1 MAKNNGDM
9 ISFLMQKQYIMVNN
23 NLGSGSFGKTVLL
36 KDPFID
42 ELFVAKKYEPEFD
55 DQQLKEKFY
64 KNFLDEIK
72 ILYKLNHKNIVRI
85 YNYYAYESIYT
96 GFILMEYIDGQNIK
110 DYINNYISIFEDN
123 SIDDIFLQ
131 MIEAFCYIEEHGIIH
146 RDIRE
151 ANILV
156 DKSGNV
162 KIIDFGIGKIFNS
175 QEQHLEDSLVSR
187 INREGSDTLPQEY
200 YAGIYTSQT
209 DMFYLAELLKR
220 LLTNTTNSKVKDFS
234 YEDILDKMMEKN
246 PKNRFDNFKAVR
258 DAVNKKDFFSMEI
271 SEEDK
276 KIYLDFT
283 DSVYNLISVFTES
296 PRFIMQ
302 PEIFI
307 SKIKNIINN
316 NLFETYIQ
324 NNEDVINCIIETSKY
339 RYYPLRQVSSDVIKK
354 FLQWFCQSTPQSQEL
369 ILKNFISKLSTIKIK
384 RTDTEVPF

>member
-1 MAKNNGDM
+1 
-9 ISFLMQKQYIMVNN
+9 MQKQYIMVNN

-85 YNYYAYESIYT
+85 YNYYAYESIFT
-96 GFILMEYIDGQNIK
+96 GFILMEYIDGQNIE

-156 DKSGNV
+156 DKNGVV

-175 QEQHLEDSLVSR
+175 QEQQMEDSLVSK

-209 DMFYLAELLKR
+209 DMFYLGELLKR
-220 LLTNTTNSKVKDFS
+220 LLTNTTNSEAKVFS
-234 YEDILDKMMEKN
+234 YEDILDRMMEKN

-258 DAVNKKDFFSMEI
+258 DAVNKKDFLSMEI

-283 DSVYNLISVFTES
+283 DSVYNLISVFTDS

-307 SKIKNIINN
+307 LKIKNIINN

-324 NNEDVINCIIETSKY
+324 NNEDIINCIIESSKY
-339 RYYPLRQVSSDVIKK
+339 RYYPRKQVSSDVIKK
-354 FLQWFCQSTPQSQEL
+354 FLQWFCQSTSQSQEL

-384 RTDTEVPF
+384 REDTEVPF

>member
-1 MAKNNGDM
+1 
-9 ISFLMQKQYIMVNN
+9 
-23 NLGSGSFGKTVLL
+23 
-36 KDPFID
+36 
-42 ELFVAKKYEPEFD
+42 
-55 DQQLKEKFY
+55 
-64 KNFLDEIK
+64 
-72 ILYKLNHKNIVRI
+72 
-85 YNYYAYESIYT
+85 
-96 GFILMEYIDGQNIK
+96 
-110 DYINNYISIFEDN
+110 
-123 SIDDIFLQ
+123 

-156 DKSGNV
+156 DKSGIV

-175 QEQHLEDSLVSR
+175 QEQQMEDSLVSK

-209 DMFYLAELLKR
+209 DMFYLGELLKR
-220 LLTNTTNSKVKDFS
+220 LLTNTTNSEAKDFS
-234 YEDILDKMMEKN
+234 YEDILDRMMEKN

-258 DAVNKKDFFSMEI
+258 DAVNKKDFLSMEI

-283 DSVYNLISVFTES
+283 DSVYNLISVFTDS

-324 NNEDVINCIIETSKY
+324 NNEDIINCIIESSKY
-339 RYYPLRQVSSDVIKK
+339 RYYPRKQVSSDVIKK
-354 FLQWFCQSTPQSQEL
+354 FLQWFCQSTSQSQEL

-384 RTDTEVPF
+384 REDTEVPF

>member
-9 ISFLMQKQYIMVNN
+9 ISFLMQKQYVMVNN

-96 GFILMEYIDGQNIK
+96 GFILMEYIDGQNIE

-175 QEQHLEDSLVSR
+175 QEQHLEDSLVSK

-220 LLTNTTNSKVKDFS
+220 LLTNTTNSEVKDFS
-234 YEDILDKMMEKN
+234 YEDILARMMEKS
-246 PKNRFDNFKAVR
+246 PKNRFENFKAVR
-258 DAVNKKDFFSMEI
+258 DAVNKKDFFSMDI

-302 PEIFI
+302 PEVFI
-307 SKIKNIINN
+307 SKINNIIKI
-316 NLFETYIQ
+316 NLFEEYIQ
-324 NNEDVINCIIETSKY
+324 NNVDVINCVTESKGY
-339 RYYPLRQVSSDVIKK
+339 RY
-354 FLQWFCQSTPQSQEL
+354 
-369 ILKNFISKLSTIKIK
+369 LSRPGSI
-384 RTDTEVPF
+384 

>member
-9 ISFLMQKQYIMVNN
+9 ISFLMQKQYVMVNN
-23 NLGSGSFGKTVLL
+23 NLGNGSFGKTVLL

-96 GFILMEYIDGQNIK
+96 GFILMEYIDGQNIE

-175 QEQHLEDSLVSR
+175 QEQHLEDSLVSK

-220 LLTNTTNSKVKDFS
+220 LLTNTTNSEVKDFS
-234 YEDILDKMMEKN
+234 YEDILARMMEKS
-246 PKNRFDNFKAVR
+246 PKNRFENFKAVR
-258 DAVNKKDFFSMEI
+258 DAVNKKVFFSMEI

-302 PEIFI
+302 PEVFI
-307 SKIKNIINN
+307 SKINNIIKI
-316 NLFETYIQ
+316 NLFEEYIQ
-324 NNEDVINCIIETSKY
+324 KNVDVINCVTESKGY
-339 RYYPLRQVSSDVIKK
+339 RYYPNRRISSDVVKK
-354 FLQWFCQSTPQSQEL
+354 FINWFCKSTLQSQEL
-369 ILKNFISKLSTIKIK
+369 ILKNFASKLSTIRIEKEDAEI
-384 RTDTEVPF
+384 PF

>member
-9 ISFLMQKQYIMVNN
+9 ISFLMQKQYVMVNN

-96 GFILMEYIDGQNIK
+96 GFILMEYIDGQNIE

-175 QEQHLEDSLVSR
+175 QEQHLEDSLVSK

-220 LLTNTTNSKVKDFS
+220 LLTNTTNSEVKDFS
-234 YEDILDKMMEKN
+234 YEDILARMMEKS
-246 PKNRFDNFKAVR
+246 PKNRFENFKAVR

-302 PEIFI
+302 PEVFI
-307 SKIKNIINN
+307 SKINNIIKI
-316 NLFETYIQ
+316 NLFEEYIQ
-324 NNEDVINCIIETSKY
+324 NNVDVINCVTESKGY
-339 RYYPLRQVSSDVIKK
+339 RYYPNRRISSDVVKK
-354 FLQWFCQSTPQSQEL
+354 FINWFCKSTLQSQEL
-369 ILKNFISKLSTIKIK
+369 ILKNFASKLSTIRIEKEDAEI
-384 RTDTEVPF
+384 PF